1 MNVFVRRACVLLLVT
16 ACGHEER
23 RETVVPGSIE
33 GRLTPVAPP
42 PQYVVADPHARGGVV
57 MIPLSANAQG
67 IVVDRRRVIVGAGE
81 PKLATEAPKDPI
93 LGASRLPARFGGG
106 FVFWTANDVY
116 RAASFDG
123 QLVPIVRVPEAIEA
137 VSLGP
142 KSLLVRTKNGER
154 WSVGAKGDRLPVLP
168 LGVADVQALE
178 DGRVL
183 GFTDLGSVF
192 TSTDSAVHTVDVT
205 SQVKSAP
212 TSVLL
217 QNDELW
223 LLESGG
229 GASRLESDG
238 HLTWFD
244 KSPVAGTYEVRKR
257 DPRWRGSEPPLRAAF
272 KSGAA
277 VEGGRLNE
285 AIVIDSGDLVRI
297 DTRSGELLSVV
308 PGRLPPDAQCDAV
321 PTGSDVVFACTS
333 RTGQGSSFV
342 VSHTLG
348 SEPPMMEQ
356 TFPAGSGFY
365 ASDDGGLV
373 YAGSCNGSTATN
385 GVCVRMPNGHWE
397 DRDASGLTLDGGA
410 PDVTIAR
417 WVPRADGRVI
427 AIVTEPTPG
436 LYDPA
441 TLAFTPAGSE
451 LRDVM
456 DPGTSAGHFV
466 TKSSHRVKRHLIS
479 GAGIVDDTWS
489 FVPGTTSVLRGWRK
503 RAESVEITEDGRVVR
518 SAFTF
523 DVVTAGPYGLGR
535 SQDGR
540 LYQSS
545 DHGATW
551 SEVAGPPSGVETS
564 DLVSCT
570 TAGCDLGVFYRIGW
584 SKGPPRIDP
593 PRAPAP
599 SAPSIK
605 RTRGTELA
613 CRPSG
618 SIATKAVPRSES
630 SPEDLGLGASRLAI
644 ANEKTQW
651 SYVRDAIA
659 RTIPSPVHELSF
671 DGGDTTPSLRG
682 ILSGF
687 GTNHE
692 GDALA
697 VSGPSKNILGLRR
710 GLAYVPAFDPGGRIV
725 RSAIDF
731 RDILAAGRRAG
742 MASDEIFSDDPTES
756 GTLVPLLSIDPAGI
770 SDIAF
775 HNADRGLYA
784 FARGER
790 TRAFFH
796 PSTNTATLVSGV
808 LLPGDEAAFLE
819 AESAGVEHVFKI
831 GAAGATTDL
840 FDVNTSSA
848 EAFYPANPD
857 ALALGPK
864 GDLALVRTS
873 SGSDP
878 PSALDPALLL
888 VQGMPP
894 VALAP
899 WSEMKWA
906 DDPACKAEPGGH
918 RAVLQLIAPW
928 IRLTSPDLRAID
940 APSLVRVRWTTKR
953 VCVEAFEVEVAPV
966 TMRVPSSV
974 GNEPP
979 TSFASWIVGRG
990 SAFARVVVADGFEW
1004 RQPLEC
1010 GIVSTGP

>member
-1 MNVFVRRACVLLLVT
+1 MRRYVFAILVT

-23 RETVVPGSIE
+23 RDAIVPGSIE
-33 GRLTPVAPP
+33 GKLAPAVQL
-42 PQYVVADPHARGGVV
+42 PQYIVADAHARGGIVV
-57 MIPLSANAQG
+57 IPLNAGAQG
-67 IVVDRRRVIVGAGE
+67 MVVDRRRVIVGAGE
-81 PKLATEAPKDPI
+81 PKLASETPKDPI
-93 LGASRLPARFGGG
+93 LGASRLPPRFGGG
-106 FVFWTANDVY
+106 FLFWTANDVF
-116 RAASFDG
+116 RSPTFDG
-123 QLVPIVRVPEAIEA
+123 QLVPIARVPEPIDA
-137 VSLGP
+137 VALGP

-154 WSVGAKGDRLPVLP
+154 WGIGAKGERLPISP

-183 GFTDLGSVF
+183 GVTDLGSVF
-192 TSTDSAVHTVDVT
+192 TSTDFGTHTIDVT

-223 LLESGG
+223 VLESAG

-244 KSPVAGTYEVRKR
+244 KSPVQGSYEVRKR

-285 AIVIDSGDLVRI
+285 AIVIEAGDLVRI

-308 PGRLPPDAQCDAV
+308 PGRLPPDTQCDAV
-321 PTGSDVVFACTS
+321 PTGTDVVFACTS
-333 RTGQGSSFV
+333 RSTQGGSFV

-348 SEPPMMEQ
+348 NEPPTMEQ
-356 TFPAGSGFY
+356 TFQPGGEFY

-373 YAGSCNGSTATN
+373 YAGPCGGGTATN
-385 GVCVRMPNGHWE
+385 AACVRMPNGHWE
-397 DRDASGLTLDGGA
+397 ERDVSGLAVDGGA
-410 PDVTIAR
+410 ADVTIAR
-417 WVPRADGRVI
+417 WVPRSDGRVI
-427 AIVTEPTPG
+427 AIVTQPATG

-441 TLAFTPAGSE
+441 TQTFTSANAE

-456 DPGTSAGHFV
+456 DASGSPAHFV
-466 TKSSHRVKRHLIS
+466 SKMGHRPKRHVIA

-489 FVPGTTSVLRGWRK
+489 FAPGTNAVLRGWRK
-503 RAESVEITEDGRVVR
+503 RAESVEISEDGRIVR
-518 SAFTF
+518 SPFTF

-584 SKGPPRIDP
+584 NKSPPRIDP
-593 PRAPAP
+593 PRTPAP

-618 SIATKAVPRSES
+618 PIATKALPRTEE
-630 SPEDLGLGASRLAI
+630 SPEDLGLGAHRLPV
-644 ANEKTQW
+644 ANEKT
-651 SYVRDAIA
+651 SYTYIRDAIG
-659 RTIPSPVHELSF
+659 RTIPAPVHELSF

-682 ILSGF
+682 VLSGYA
-687 GTNHE
+687 TNHD
-692 GDALA
+692 GDAIA
-697 VSGPSKNILGLRR
+697 VSGPSKSILGLRR
-710 GLAYVPAFDPGGRIV
+710 GFSYVPAFDPASRIV
-725 RSAIDF
+725 RSGIEF

-742 MASDEIFSDDPTES
+742 MAEGEIFGDDPTES
-756 GTLVPLLSIDPAGI
+756 GMLVPLLPIDPTAP
-770 SDIAF
+770 SDIVF
-775 HNADRGLYA
+775 HNGERGLYA
-784 FARGER
+784 FARGDR
-790 TRAFFH
+790 MRVAFH
-796 PSTNTATLVSGV
+796 ASANTATLVSAV

-819 AESAGVEHVFKI
+819 AESAGVEHVFKV
-831 GAAGATTDL
+831 GPGGGTTDL

-857 ALALGPK
+857 ALAIGPK
-864 GDLALVRTS
+864 GDIALVRAS

-888 VQGMPP
+888 VQGAAP

-918 RAVLQLIAPW
+918 RAVLHLIAPW
-928 IRLTSPDLRAID
+928 IRLTNPDLRALD
-940 APSLVRVRWTTKR
+940 APSLVRVRWTSKR
-953 VCVEAFEVEVAPV
+953 VCVEGFEVQVAPV
-966 TMRVPSSV
+966 SMRIPSSA

-979 TSFASWIVGRG
+979 TSFASWLVGRG
-990 SAFARVVVADGFEW
+990 PTFARVVVADGFEW

-1010 GIVSTGP
+1010 NIVSTGP